1 MACPVHENPK
11 IMVCIPCKSAVCDV
25 CIEADHIGH
34 QFQTLKSAAEN
45 VIGDL
50 KKSVEIQDYMKIE
63 KEFEHLSAKCQT
75 EKEHAVR
82 TKQELLD
89 RRDQIKQVL
98 DHVTEKA
105 VIKLEQHNNFLFEE
119 LDKVKNNAEEKCK
132 AIRDFKDD
140 VQRLTTS
147 HMYLDVLEKGWK
159 MNPPVIIPLE
169 YPNVSTLIFTP
180 GTPVDETNIDMLFGQ
195 LEHQDLD
202 STFHNEGKTSSPEI
216 GQVDTNMFSTPSI
229 CSADLF
235 GEGPEGDPPH
245 LFRESDESTQL
256 KSHSNIQRLKC
267 DVTLD
272 YQHSFE
278 HDSTVRVMKPTT
290 GGKCWISH
298 YGGKPINLVDKNGDI
313 IEVIPDEIDDV
324 RDVFC
329 SPVKN
334 RILMA
339 HCKKKCIKRVT
350 IKENKNK
357 GKTSFATSPWARTEP
372 LRPYSLCMAP
382 NGDIIVGLTDKKS
395 WSKEPDSTSVLVRYN
410 RNGKELARVE
420 KDGHGQ
426 DLFVC
431 PFKISTNTTGS
442 VAVVNFT
449 KERLGASHLVLL
461 DNNLNLT
468 HRYIAHGVTL
478 PAEDPLP
485 ELTGKLAITDVL
497 FNHQNLILVS
507 EGQSRTVQLLD
518 PMCNLLK
525 VLVTDLQTSPISL
538 ALHGNGDLW
547 VGLRGGEL
555 QVFQHTIDF
564 VPEGNKHL
572 NTN

>member
-1 MACPVHENPK
+1 MACPMHENPK
-11 IMVCIPCKSAVCDV
+11 IMVCKPCKTAVCDV
-25 CIEADHIGH
+25 CIETDHNGH
-34 QFQTLKSAAEN
+34 QLQTLKRAAEN

-50 KKSVEIQDYMKIE
+50 KKSVEIQDYIKIE
-63 KEFEHLSAKCQT
+63 KEFEHISAKCQT
-75 EKEHAVR
+75 EKEHVVR

-105 VIKLEQHNNFLFEE
+105 VNKLEQRNNFLFEE
-119 LDKVKNNAEEKCK
+119 LEKVKNNAEENCK

-159 MNPPVIIPLE
+159 MNPPEISPLK
-169 YPNVSTLIFTP
+169 YPNVSSLIFTP
-180 GTPVDETNIDMLFGQ
+180 GIPVEETNIEMLFGQ
-195 LEHQDLD
+195 IDHQDLD
-202 STFHNEGKTSSPEI
+202 STFHNEGTTSSSEI
-216 GQVDTNMFSTPSI
+216 GHFDSNMFSTSDI

-235 GEGPEGDPPH
+235 GEGPEGDSPH

-256 KSHSNIQRLKC
+256 KSHTNIQRLKC
-267 DVTLD
+267 DVTLA
-272 YQHSFE
+272 YQRSFE

-298 YGGKPINLVDKNGDI
+298 YGGKSIDLIDRNGDV
-313 IEVIPDEIDDV
+313 IEVIPDETEDV
-324 RDVFC
+324 SDVFC

-334 RILMA
+334 LILMA
-339 HCKKKCIKRVT
+339 HCKQKCIKRVT

-357 GKTSFATSPWARTEP
+357 GKTSFATSPWARTKP
-372 LRPYSLCMAP
+372 LRPYCLCMAP
-382 NGDIIVGLTDKKS
+382 NGDIIVALTDKKS

-420 KDGHGQ
+420 KDGHDQ

-497 FNHQNLILVS
+497 FNHQNLILIS
-507 EGQSRTVQLLD
+507 EGYSRTVQLLD

-525 VLVTDLQTSPISL
+525 VLLTDLQYRPSSL
-538 ALHGNGDLW
+538 ALHPEGDLW
-547 VGLRGGEL
+547 IWLHGGKV
-555 QVFQHTIDF
+555 QVYKHTIDF
-564 VPEGNKHL
+564 LAEE
-572 NTN
+572 T

>member
-1 MACPVHENPK
+1 MACPVHKNPK
-11 IMVCIPCKSAVCDV
+11 IMACIPCKTAVCDV
-25 CIEADHIGH
+25 CIEADHNGH
-34 QFQTLKSAAEN
+34 QFQTLKRAAEN

-50 KKSVEIQDYMKIE
+50 KKSVEIQDYIKIE
-63 KEFEHLSAKCQT
+63 KEFEHVSAKCQT

-89 RRDQIKQVL
+89 RRDHIKQVL

-105 VIKLEQHNNFLFEE
+105 VNKLEQHNNILFEE
-119 LDKVKNNAEEKCK
+119 LEKVKNNAEENCK

-147 HMYLDVLEKGWK
+147 HMNLDVLEKGWK
-159 MNPPVIIPLE
+159 MNPPKISPLE
-169 YPNVSTLIFTP
+169 YPNVSTIIFTP
-180 GTPVDETNIDMLFGQ
+180 GIPVDEANIEMLFGQ
-195 LEHQDLD
+195 IDPHDLD
-202 STFHNEGKTSSPEI
+202 STFYNEGTTSSLEI
-216 GQVDTNMFSTPSI
+216 GHFDTNMFSTSSI

-235 GEGPEGDPPH
+235 GEGPERDPPH

-256 KSHSNIQRLKC
+256 KSPTNIQRLKF
-267 DVTLD
+267 DVTLA
-272 YQHSFE
+272 YQRSFK
-278 HDSTVRVMKPTT
+278 HDSTARLMKPTT

-298 YGGKPINLVDKNGDI
+298 YGGKSINLVDKNGDV
-313 IEVIPDEIDDV
+313 IEVIPDATEEVSDV
-324 RDVFC
+324 SF

-334 RILMA
+334 LILMA
-339 HCKKKCIKRVT
+339 YCKQKCIKRVT
-350 IKENKNK
+350 IKEKKNK
-357 GKTSFATSPWARTEP
+357 GKTSFATSPWARTDP
-372 LRPYSLCMAP
+372 LKPYTLCMAP
-382 NGDIIVGLTDKKS
+382 NGDIIVALTDKKS

-442 VAVVNFT
+442 VAVVNAI

-468 HRYIAHGVTL
+468 HRYISHGVTL

-485 ELTGKLAITDVL
+485 ELTGKFAITDVL
-497 FNHQNLILVS
+497 FNHQNLILIS
-507 EGQSRTVQLLD
+507 EGHSRTVQLLD

-525 VLVTDLQTSPISL
+525 VLVTDLQTSPFSL
-538 ALHGNGDLW
+538 ALHFNGDLW
-547 VGLRGGEL
+547 VGLSGGEL
-555 QVFQHTIDF
+555 QVFQI
-564 VPEGNKHL
+564 PCLWGI
-572 NTN
+572 